1 VYVTDD
7 MIAAMAASYG
17 APQRRRFDLNV
28 TAKEMARIRS
38 SQTDG
43 RNHDVTLYI
52 RKDDRLIVMA
62 KHIYPPDLYRAPSGG
77 LKPGEDFET
86 GINREVAEETGCLI
100 ALDKFLLQTEVWFHH
115 QLDQLFWRS
124 FVFTADY
131 VEGDFNY
138 TDFHE
143 IREVRLARWDE
154 FEHFGRVM
162 RSTELGG
169 LHYRAALH
177 ETIVELLNGKGSLG

>member
-1 VYVTDD
+1 VYVPDD
-7 MIAAMAASYG
+7 MIAAMAARYG
-17 APQRRRFDLNV
+17 EPHRRRFDINV
-28 TAKEMARIRS
+28 TAKELARIRS
-38 SQTDG
+38 SQRDG

-52 RKDDRLIVMA
+52 RKGDQLIVMA
-62 KHIYPPDLYRAPSGG
+62 KHVYPPDLYRAPSGG
-77 LKPGEDFET
+77 IKPGEDFEA

-100 ALDKFLLQTEVWFHH
+100 ALDKFLMQTDVWFHH
-115 QLDQLFWRS
+115 EGDSLYWRS

-143 IREVRLARWDE
+143 IRQVRLARWDE
-154 FEHFGRVM
+154 FESFGRIM
-162 RSTELGG
+162 RSTDLGG

-177 ETIVELLNGKGSLG
+177 EAVVELLNVKG